1 MTTLTTEQNDLVAL
15 PQTLRKRDGSEEPFD
30 ARKIASAIQRA
41 GEATGEFNA
50 AEANHLAIR
59 AMTLITAIHTNAEPI
74 SVEDV
79 QDIVEEVLLNSSY
92 RKTAKAYIIY
102 RDQHA
107 RIRDMVNRAG
117 LDLIDGYLEKMDWRV
132 KENSNMGYS
141 LQGLNN
147 HVSSEISKIYWLNK
161 IYSPEIREAHM
172 SGAVHIHD
180 LGLLSVYCVG
190 WNLQDLLTVGFTGAP
205 GKAESAPA
213 KHLRSALGQIVNFFY
228 TLQGEAAGAQ
238 AFSNFDT
245 LLAPFIRYDHLTK
258 DEVKQA
264 FQEFVFNMN
273 VATRVGFQ
281 TPFTNITMDLNP
293 PASLAKQPVVI
304 GGEMKDE
311 VYGDFQEEMN
321 ILNTAFLEVMCE
333 GDAKGRVFTFPIPT
347 YNITKDF
354 NWEDKGLDRLWEV
367 TAKYGV
373 PSFANFVN
381 SDMNVDDARSM
392 CCRLRLDNRE
402 LRKRGGGLFGA
413 SPLTGSIGVVT
424 INMPR
429 IGYLA
434 KDEKEFMERLE
445 SLMILARNSLET
457 KRKVLE
463 HLTEGN
469 LYPYI
474 KFYLRDVY
482 RHNKCY
488 WKNHFS
494 TIGLVGL
501 NEACTN
507 LLGKDI
513 GTEEGRAFACRVLDF
528 MRERL
533 VKFQEETGNL
543 FNLEATPAEG
553 TSYRLARLDAQHFPD
568 IKSASED
575 SSAPFY
581 TNSSQ
586 LPVNYTD
593 DIFRTLDLQDEIQ
606 TKYTGGTTQHIFL
619 GESASDPEAVKN
631 FVRVICDRYRLPYF
645 TVTPTFS
652 ICPEHGYIRG
662 RHESCPKC
670 GGETEVYSRVV
681 GYLRPVKQWNEGKQQ
696 EFRQRKTF
704 HVDAR

>member
-1 MTTLTTEQNDLVAL
+1 MTTLTADQHEPTSL

-293 PASLAKQPVVI
+293 PSTLANQPVVI
-304 GGEMKDE
+304 GG
-311 VYGDFQEEMN
+311 
-321 ILNTAFLEVMCE
+321 
-333 GDAKGRVFTFPIPT
+333 
-347 YNITKDF
+347 
-354 NWEDKGLDRLWEV
+354 
-367 TAKYGV
+367 
-373 PSFANFVN
+373 
-381 SDMNVDDARSM
+381 
-392 CCRLRLDNRE
+392 
-402 LRKRGGGLFGA
+402 
-413 SPLTGSIGVVT
+413 
-424 INMPR
+424 
-429 IGYLA
+429 
-434 KDEKEFMERLE
+434 
-445 SLMILARNSLET
+445 
-457 KRKVLE
+457 
-463 HLTEGN
+463 
-469 LYPYI
+469 
-474 KFYLRDVY
+474 
-482 RHNKCY
+482 
-488 WKNHFS
+488 
-494 TIGLVGL
+494 
-501 NEACTN
+501 
-507 LLGKDI
+507 
-513 GTEEGRAFACRVLDF
+513 
-528 MRERL
+528 
-533 VKFQEETGNL
+533 
-543 FNLEATPAEG
+543 
-553 TSYRLARLDAQHFPD
+553 
-568 IKSASED
+568 
-575 SSAPFY
+575 
-581 TNSSQ
+581 
-586 LPVNYTD
+586 
-593 DIFRTLDLQDEIQ
+593 
-606 TKYTGGTTQHIFL
+606 
-619 GESASDPEAVKN
+619 
-631 FVRVICDRYRLPYF
+631 
-645 TVTPTFS
+645 
-652 ICPEHGYIRG
+652 
-662 RHESCPKC
+662 
-670 GGETEVYSRVV
+670 
-681 GYLRPVKQWNEGKQQ
+681 
-696 EFRQRKTF
+696 
-704 HVDAR
+704 